1 MSAPVAFT
9 RPTQPQLA
17 RLFDSAVQS
26 GAEIRYADDTQL
38 VVFRRTSLGCGGLLM
53 LILLG
58 IVTAFIVPVILVL
71 LGAFSKT
78 GQITT
83 YTVRPNGTIK
93 KRARPA

>member
-1 MSAPVAFT
+1 MLTA

-17 RLFDSAVQS
+17 RLFDREVQS
-26 GAEIRYADDTQL
+26 GAEVRCADDTQL
-38 VVFRRTSLGCGGLLM
+38 VVFRRTSLDCGGVLM

-58 IVTAFIVPVILVL
+58 IVTAFLVPMILLL

-83 YTVRPNGTIK
+83 YTVRPDGTIK
-93 KRARPA
+93 KRTRPA